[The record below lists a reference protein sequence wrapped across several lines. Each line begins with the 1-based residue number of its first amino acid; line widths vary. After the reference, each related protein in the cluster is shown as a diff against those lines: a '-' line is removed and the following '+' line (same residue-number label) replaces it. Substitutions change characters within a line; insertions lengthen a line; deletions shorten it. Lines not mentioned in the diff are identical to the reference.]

1 MTGIGESR
9 IVVSAD
15 GTKISCVV
23 AGNGP
28 PLVIMPGTLTVPQLY
43 LPLVA
48 LLARRYTVTLV
59 SRRGYG
65 STDRGPSPCS
75 LAAQAQDLSAVLAG
89 TGEPAV
95 VFGHSFGGVIA
106 LSTALA
112 EPARIARLVL
122 YEPPLALLGPELRPM
137 LARCRDAVAA
147 GKPTT
152 ALRYAFRV
160 SGSPDVGENTV
171 PERALT
177 RLASG
182 VDGLLA
188 DLECVTGM
196 PGPSAEWATVR
207 VPVSLVAGERSTEP
221 YPRSMAVL
229 RSMFPAAPSLVLPGQ
244 THFPDD
250 MTLLEGAIGATI
262 T

>member
-1 MTGIGESR
+1 VTGIGESR

-15 GTKISCVV
+15 GTTLSCAV
-23 AGNGP
+23 AGHGP
-28 PLVIMPGTLTVPQLY
+28 ALIIMPGTLTVPQMY

-65 STDRGPSPCS
+65 STERGPSPCS
-75 LAAQAQDLSAVLAG
+75 LAAQAQDLAAVLRG
-89 TGEPAV
+89 VGEPAV

-106 LSTALA
+106 LSAALT
-112 EPARIARLVL
+112 ESARIARLVL
-122 YEPPLALLGPELRPM
+122 YEPPLALLGAQLRPM

-160 SGSPDVGENTV
+160 SGSPDVGEATV

-188 DLECVTGM
+188 DLECVTGV
-196 PGPSAEWATVR
+196 PGPSPEWAALP
-207 VPVSLVAGERSTEP
+207 VPVALVQGERSTEP
-221 YPRSMAVL
+221 YPRSMRAL
-229 RSMFPAAPSLVLPGQ
+229 RALFPAAPSLVLPGQ

-250 MTLLEGAIGATI
+250 MTLLEEAIDARI
-262 T
+262 R